1 VTVSDYGDFY
11 SDKRDKKSEP
21 KQDNSALHES
31 IKQVTVAI
39 DDFCKSS
46 KRSRK
51 PLRSRGTYEG
61 LMESKQLSSG
71 GHLWMESSFLPTKTR
86 TPTQGARVTSARARL
101 QHYTANDA
109 IIRLED
115 QIF

>member
-1 VTVSDYGDFY
+1 MLMMVMRRPVT
-11 SDKRDKKSEP
+11 
-21 KQDNSALHES
+21 
-31 IKQVTVAI
+31 
-39 DDFCKSS
+39 
-46 KRSRK
+46 
-51 PLRSRGTYEG
+51 G

-86 TPTQGARVTSARARL
+86 TPTQGARVASARARL

-109 IIRLED
+109 VIRLED